1 MDEKKNHDGVKR
13 EGNQDN
19 IDALLDRI
27 IENSDTVIA
36 FMDILTKMKEAG
48 AIDILMDVAKDYTPT
63 DVEFLAKFFTERE
76 LMEAVMK
83 VGNSM
88 MGVLYGLGEERT
100 SDLLKA
106 LSFNLPGITDGFVD
120 GVKNPRQLSVLKLLS
135 LLKDPDISA
144 FITGLINALRI
155 VVSSTKKVQ

>member
-1 MDEKKNHDGVKR
+1 MDEKKHDDIKHT
-13 EGNQDN
+13 EGHDD
-19 IDALLDRI
+19 IEILMDRI
-27 IENSDTVIA
+27 AENMDTLIA

-48 AIDILMDVAKDYTPT
+48 AIDVLTDVAKDYTPT
-63 DVEFLAKFFTERE
+63 DIEFLAKFFTEKE
-76 LMEAVMK
+76 LMEAAMK

-100 SDLLKA
+100 SDLLRA

-120 GVKNPRQLSVLKLLS
+120 GVRNPRQLSVLKLMS
-135 LLKDPDISA
+135 LVKDPDISA
-144 FITGLINALRI
+144 FITGLINALKI